1 MLQTRFAALLAPM
14 VLVALLAG
22 CASRTA
28 APVVDRSPGRAA
40 PAAEASAGGYVVKK
54 GDTLYSIALDHG
66 LDYRDLVSWNALE
79 NPNLIRVGQSLRVS
93 ATGGSSPEPV
103 AVARPVTQPAP
114 VEVRPVTAPSAPAAT
129 GKVAPAPPPVVVTP
143 ATTASAGDGV
153 DWGWPL
159 SGKIIAP
166 FVEGG
171 GKGIDLA
178 GRAGEPVL
186 AAAAGTVSY
195 VGSGLRG
202 YGQLVVLR
210 HNTQLLSVY
219 AHNSRILVKEKQA
232 VTKGQVI
239 AEVGSSDTESPRLHF
254 EIRQL
259 GKPVDPLKYLPPR

>member
-1 MLQTRFAALLAPM
+1 MSLKRFAVLLAPTLLA
-14 VLVALLAG
+14 VTLLAG
-22 CASRTA
+22 CASKSP

-40 PAAEASAGGYVVKK
+40 PAAEARDGGYVVKK

-79 NPNLIRVGQSLRVS
+79 NPNLIRVGQPLRVAAS
-93 ATGGSSPEPV
+93 GSRAPAEPV

-114 VEVRPVTAPSAPAAT
+114 VEVRPVSVTSTSPAATEKPAPPASPPAPSAQ
-129 GKVAPAPPPVVVTP
+129 GGDSVEWIWPVP
-143 ATTASAGDGV
+143 GRI
-153 DWGWPL
+153 L
-159 SGKIIAP
+159 SS
-166 FVEGG
+166 FVEGS

-178 GRAGEPVL
+178 GRTGEPVH

-210 HNTQLLSVY
+210 HNAQLLSVY

-232 VTKGQVI
+232 VTKGQTI
-239 AEVGSSDTESPRLHF
+239 AEVGSSDAESPRLHF
-254 EIRQL
+254 EIRQM
-259 GKPVDPLKYLPPR
+259 GKPVDPLKFLPPR